1 MSIKVKK
8 MLTKSKILLAFISIG
23 FIFFSYSCSTKS
35 YQKDKTY
42 KITVLHTN
50 DHHGRFWK
58 NKNNEYG
65 MAARKTLIDSIR
77 QEVKADGG
85 SLLLLS
91 GGDINTGV
99 PESDLQD
106 AEPDFKGMSKIGY
119 DAMALGNHEFDN
131 SLEF

>member
-77 QEVKADGG
+77 QEVKADGFG
-85 SLLLLS
+85 FYGIYLV
-91 GGDINTGV
+91 GI
-99 PESDLQD
+99 P
-106 AEPDFKGMSKIGY
+106 
-119 DAMALGNHEFDN
+119 N
-131 SLEF
+131 SLEKKTHLSRQ

>member
-65 MAARKTLIDSIR
+65 SGWQRVKLSRFYPSRSQSGWRKSDCFCLVEIFACS
-77 QEVKADGG
+77 
-85 SLLLLS
+85 
-91 GGDINTGV
+91 
-99 PESDLQD
+99 ESDLQD
-106 AEPDFKGMSKIGY
+106 VRTIILLSV
-119 DAMALGNHEFDN
+119 
-131 SLEF
+131 